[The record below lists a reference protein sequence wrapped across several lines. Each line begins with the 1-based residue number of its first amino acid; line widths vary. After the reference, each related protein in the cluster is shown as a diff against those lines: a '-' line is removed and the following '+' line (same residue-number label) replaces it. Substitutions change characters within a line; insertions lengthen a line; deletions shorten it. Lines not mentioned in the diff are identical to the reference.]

1 MMPINYNRIY
11 RQIIVKGWEYGM
23 QNARERIPM
32 SDNDIVAHFG
42 RFGYRVT
49 IAQIAFTGET
59 VDDFREARTSK
70 WWKAGKLRQNEPG
83 LLRIEDAQPR
93 PDQRTRDIIV
103 VSFGTARAVMGIDI
117 KPGAP
122 PLKPGDATCRYAPAM
137 EWLAP
142 PIKTSAVGKIAKRA

>member
-1 MMPINYNRIY
+1 
-11 RQIIVKGWEYGM
+11 M
-23 QNARERIPM
+23 QNARERIRM
-32 SDNDIVAHFG
+32 SDDEIVAYFARH
-42 RFGYRVT
+42 GYRVT
-49 IAQIAFTGET
+49 AGQIAFTGET
-59 VDDFREARTSK
+59 IDDFRDARTGK

-103 VSFGTARAVMGIDI
+103 VSFGSVRAVMGVDI

-122 PLKPGDATCRYAPAM
+122 PLQPGDANCRYAPTM

-142 PIKTSAVGKIAKRA
+142 ATKVLAAASGKAAKRA